1 MTFESEHPHSVTELV
16 DGDTRWVVATGRAP
30 SHALPEYVPAAGED
44 LVYEDSTPDPEGTV
58 TAGMGWAIA
67 IAREQ
72 TGSSR
77 RLIASTVTGFRGWDR
92 SPVADLSALAEE
104 ARSVVTAALTR
115 STEQLLR
122 EHVSD
127 HRALFDRVELDLS
140 PSDNEAAAA
149 AESYF
154 ALGRYLLIASSREGT
169 QAANLQGIWN
179 TTRRPPWSCNY
190 TTNINVQMNYW
201 PAEVTGLAE
210 LHHPLLNLVAELA
223 VAGRKTARTVYAAR
237 GSAVHHNTDLWRFTP
252 AVSGKPEWANWPSGL
267 LWLSAHLAEHIA
279 FADPAD
285 AQSLAAQAVPV
296 FEAAISFALDMLEE
310 DEEGWLVFSPSTS
323 PEHAFEI
330 DGEHHAVSRGAAMD
344 QELVLEAFNNYRV
357 AARVAGHAD
366 ASLIDEVTTAL
377 TRVRPPLIGE
387 GGDLLEWDTERIPME
402 PGHRHV
408 SHLYGLF
415 PGSRITA
422 RRNPEQFDAA
432 ARALRFRLANGGGHT
447 GWLLSSDTSRR
458 LFCV

>member
-1 MTFESEHPHSVTELV
+1 M
-16 DGDTRWVVATGRAP
+16 
-30 SHALPEYVPAAGED
+30 
-44 LVYEDSTPDPEGTV
+44 
-58 TAGMGWAIA
+58 
-67 IAREQ
+67 
-72 TGSSR
+72 
-77 RLIASTVTGFRGWDR
+77 
-92 SPVADLSALAEE
+92 
-104 ARSVVTAALTR
+104 
-115 STEQLLR
+115 
-122 EHVSD
+122 
-127 HRALFDRVELDLS
+127 
-140 PSDNEAAAA
+140 
-149 AESYF
+149 
-154 ALGRYLLIASSREGT
+154 
-169 QAANLQGIWN
+169 
-179 TTRRPPWSCNY
+179 
-190 TTNINVQMNYW
+190 
-201 PAEVTGLAE
+201 
-210 LHHPLLNLVAELA
+210 
-223 VAGRKTARTVYAAR
+223 
-237 GSAVHHNTDLWRFTP
+237 
-252 AVSGKPEWANWPSGL
+252 
-267 LWLSAHLAEHIA
+267 
-279 FADPAD
+279 
-285 AQSLAAQAVPV
+285 

-432 ARALRFRLANGGGHT
+432 ARALRFRLANGGGPPGGGRAGGAGLAARLGGFET
-447 GWLLSSDTSRR
+447 GAEAGWGPVGELSSPLALDTPPLQGR
-458 LFCV
+458 